1 MKTLAG
7 DVGEKEG
14 TKKAGVEASGRRR
27 KRVKR
32 LKSRMYTTDDGAMG
46 ETVTS
51 PLLSIYCCAPVTEKV
66 WESESTD
73 ESDSETKPLNRGR
86 KKAPVASVK
95 PVKRS
100 PAKATKQSLLSNFFK
115 K

>member
-1 MKTLAG
+1 MRKVRLAGVSYILYIMKILAG
-7 DVGEKEG
+7 DVVEKEG

-51 PLLSIYCCAPVTEKV
+51 HYCLLLCCSYR
-66 WESESTD
+66 ESVGE
-73 ESDSETKPLNRGR
+73 
-86 KKAPVASVK
+86 
-95 PVKRS
+95 
-100 PAKATKQSLLSNFFK
+100 
-115 K
+115 